1 MWFVTVCA
9 VYFSQFTPA
18 ALRLDIYINL
28 APWRVAATIGLA
40 WVVLALFYFRHR
52 LYGVLSI
59 HCLVPATIATLL
71 IGENPGSQGW
81 WLGLGMVLIICA
93 LFVNVVCF
101 PVAVVIMAAP
111 GWGGLRRRNRATNDT
126 TGRSGAKGEYYG
138 P

>member
-59 HCLVPATIATLL
+59 HCLVPATIATLS

-101 PVAVVIMAAP
+101 PVAVVIMAARWLGRP
-111 GWGGLRRRNRATNDT
+111 AAAESSDDDT

>member
-59 HCLVPATIATLL
+59 HCLVPATIATLS

-101 PVAVVIMAAP
+101 PVAVVIMAALA
-111 GWGGLRRRNRATNDT
+111 GAACGGGIERRRHN
-126 TGRSGAKGEYYG
+126 GRSGAKGEYYG